1 MPEVIHQIL
10 KRAGRRKGRYCFPAE
25 VHGRIG
31 EQIHKILCP
40 VPGAGKVRVNM
51 GAVLLIRKGAGSLGF
66 PEWYGRNLDALYDCL
81 TDIREEAEI
90 CILQMPLLEEKLGR
104 YAVLL
109 LKVLKDAAGENNAIH
124 LKMEEKP

>member
-1 MPEVIHQIL
+1 MSPVDVWPGMRLFITEEMPDS
-10 KRAGRRKGRYCFPAE
+10 RR
-25 VHGRIG
+25 
-31 EQIHKILCP
+31 LCADS
-40 VPGAGKVRVNM
+40 VDMGVNM
-51 GAVLLIRKGAGSLGF
+51 KKCILDGERIVHKNQLHDTLAGSLGF

-109 LKVLKDAAGENNAIH
+109 LKVLKDAAGENTAIH

>member
-1 MPEVIHQIL
+1 MSPVDVWPGMRLLITEEMPDS
-10 KRAGRRKGRYCFPAE
+10 RR
-25 VHGRIG
+25 
-31 EQIHKILCP
+31 LCADS
-40 VPGAGKVRVNM
+40 VDMGVNM
-51 GAVLLIRKGAGSLGF
+51 KKCILDGERIVHKNQLHDTLAGSLGF

>member
-1 MPEVIHQIL
+1 MKICVLDGEVLTDQKALHDRL
-10 KRAGRRKGRYCFPAE
+10 AE
-25 VHGRIG
+25 D
-31 EQIHKILCP
+31 
-40 VPGAGKVRVNM
+40 
-51 GAVLLIRKGAGSLGF
+51 LGF
-66 PEWYGRNLDALYDCL
+66 PDWYGRNLDALYDCL

-109 LKVLKDAAGENNAIH
+109 LKVLKDAAGENTAIH

>member
-1 MPEVIHQIL
+1 MSPVDVWPGMRLLITEEMPDS
-10 KRAGRRKGRYCFPAE
+10 RR
-25 VHGRIG
+25 
-31 EQIHKILCP
+31 LCADS
-40 VPGAGKVRVNM
+40 VDMGVNM
-51 GAVLLIRKGAGSLGF
+51 KKCILDGERIVHKNQLHDTLAGSLGF

-109 LKVLKDAAGENNAIH
+109 LKVLKDAAGENTAIH

>member
-1 MPEVIHQIL
+1 MRLLITEEMPDS
-10 KRAGRRKGRYCFPAE
+10 RR
-25 VHGRIG
+25 
-31 EQIHKILCP
+31 LCADS
-40 VPGAGKVRVNM
+40 VDMGVNM
-51 GAVLLIRKGAGSLGF
+51 KKCILDGERIVHKNQLHDTLAGSLGF

-109 LKVLKDAAGENNAIH
+109 LKVLKDAAGENTAIH